1 MTAASIMVGGKH
13 DHPQAVADLHI
24 PTTGAEGHIL
34 KCDSVPKTCC
44 YCLRPELGY
53 SKNIHQHNRKDV
65 SWILALMNI
74 QLALSVKVAI
84 VPRIS
89 TEYR

>member
-1 MTAASIMVGGKH
+1 MVGGKH

-24 PTTGAEGHIL
+24 PTTGAEGHVL

-65 SWILALMNI
+65 SWIFGLDEYT
-74 QLALSVKVAI
+74 
-84 VPRIS
+84 IS
-89 TEYR
+89 TIGESCNCTPHIHRV